1 MKKIRSA
8 IFSCALYC
16 CALSCLQAQSVI
28 TTIIAPTATVQP
40 STTYKADIKV
50 VHFKKIVGMQFT
62 MKWDATV
69 LRFREVKGFVLNTSP
84 QAQAESFGKTKTNT
98 GMLAFQ
104 WFDESLAGRTLN
116 DSTTLFSIEFDVIG
130 ISNAFTKI
138 TFTDDIALREI
149 ADASLD
155 AIPAEYHPGT
165 IAIATTTGVHAYNSA
180 PHLVKVED
188 SFPNPFHD
196 YTQIQLNLQA
206 STQARLIIQNVQG
219 QTVYEEQRFFSSG
232 AHTLR
237 LTKEMFPA
245 AGTYHYTILASDFII
260 TQKLIFL

>member
-16 CALSCLQAQSVI
+16 CALSFLQAQSVI

-40 STTYKADIKV
+40 STIYKADIKV

-62 MKWDATV
+62 MKWDAAI
-69 LRFREVKGFVLNTSP
+69 LRFREVKGFVLSANP
-84 QAQAESFGKTKTNT
+84 QTESFGKTKITT

-104 WFDESLAGRTLN
+104 WFDESLVGRTLD

-130 ISNAFTKI
+130 TSNAFTKMI
-138 TFTDDIALREI
+138 FTDDIALREI

-155 AIPAEYHPGT
+155 AIPAEYHTGT
-165 IAIATTTGVHAYNSA
+165 INIASTTGVHAYNSA

-206 STQARLIIQNVQG
+206 SAQARLIIQNVQG

-232 AHTLR
+232 ENTLR
-237 LTKEMFPA
+237 LTKEMFPV

-260 TQKLIFL
+260 TQKLIFF